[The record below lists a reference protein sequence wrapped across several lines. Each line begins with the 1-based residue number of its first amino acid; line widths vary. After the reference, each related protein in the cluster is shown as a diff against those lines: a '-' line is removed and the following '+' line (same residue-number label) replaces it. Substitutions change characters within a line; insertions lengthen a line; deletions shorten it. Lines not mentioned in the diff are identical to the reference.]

1 MNRCAVG
8 KGDRKTGVTVVEQR
22 FSTRQVL
29 TGRSTILDGFQ
40 GKSRAV

>member
-8 KGDRKTGVTVVEQR
+8 KGGRKTGVTVVERR
-22 FSTRQVL
+22 FSTREAL
-29 TGRSTILDGFQ
+29 TERATILDGFQ